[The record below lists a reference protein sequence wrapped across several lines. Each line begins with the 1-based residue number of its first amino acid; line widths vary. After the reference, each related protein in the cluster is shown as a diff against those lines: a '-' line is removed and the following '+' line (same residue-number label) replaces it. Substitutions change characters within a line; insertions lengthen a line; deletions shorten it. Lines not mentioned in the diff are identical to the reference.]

1 MTLTKEQYDQLVGT
15 YAKQLVEGMDFK
27 SLEQFA
33 YDTIVENLDY
43 AGDDVLLDQLCA
55 YYEVDEVCDM
65 LESVGAN
72 PEDYNINKDGDNL
85 TEEQIQF
92 LRDVVKPDNT

>member
-1 MTLTKEQYDQLVGT
+1 MTLTREQYDQLVGA
-15 YAKQLVEGMDFK
+15 YAEQVVEGMDIK

-33 YDTIVENLDY
+33 YDTIVENFDD

-72 PEDYNINKDGDNL
+72 PEDYDITKDDDEL